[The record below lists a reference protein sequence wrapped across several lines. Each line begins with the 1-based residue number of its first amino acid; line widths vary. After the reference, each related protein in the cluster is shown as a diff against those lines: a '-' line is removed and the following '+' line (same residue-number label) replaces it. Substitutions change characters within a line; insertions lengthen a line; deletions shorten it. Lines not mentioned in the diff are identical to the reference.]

1 MLQGYLSRPR
11 GVPLLKLGPQAE
23 SLAQRPGPG
32 GDVVRQSQEEPEKKP
47 CPEAAQGRPQLFDRL
62 RAVRARLSR
71 SRTCP
76 CTSSS
81 NATLEAMAAYQP
93 PTPAELLD
101 VPGVGQAKLQKY
113 GQAFLE
119 EIRKWTEEE

>member
-1 MLQGYLSRPR
+1 M
-11 GVPLLKLGPQAE
+11 KK
-23 SLAQRPGPG
+23 
-32 GDVVRQSQEEPEKKP
+32 QEEPEKKP
-47 CPEAAQGRPQLFDRL
+47 ARKLPKGDPQLFDRL

-71 SRTCP
+71 EQNVP
-76 CTSSS
+76 MYIIFS
-81 NATLEAMAAYQP
+81 NATLEAMVAYQP
-93 PTPAELLD
+93 LTPAELLD